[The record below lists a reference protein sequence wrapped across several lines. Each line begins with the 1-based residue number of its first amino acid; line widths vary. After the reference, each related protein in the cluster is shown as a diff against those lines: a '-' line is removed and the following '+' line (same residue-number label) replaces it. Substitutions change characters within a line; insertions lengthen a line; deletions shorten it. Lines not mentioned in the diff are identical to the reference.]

1 MEHLWDGG
9 GKAWIY
15 EHKFRRGSKTLC
27 TLYTREHRIG
37 FMIILGKNERLQF
50 ENTKEHDAPAVQTIY
65 DETSSYHDGKWLT
78 FEPTDTVLFEAF
90 IRLLAIKRKPNR
102 K

>member
-1 MEHLWDGG
+1 MERLWNRS

-15 EHKFRRGSKTLC
+15 EHKFRRSSKTLC
-27 TLYTREHRIG
+27 MLYAREHCIG
-37 FMIILGKNERLQF
+37 FMVILGKVERLQF
-50 ENTKEHDAPAVQTIY
+50 ENGKAHYAPKVQNIY
-65 DETSSYHDGKWLT
+65 DETSSYHDGKCLM
-78 FEPTDTVLFEAF
+78 FEPTDTVLFETF